1 MATTAEQ
8 VRQYRGPPLF
18 SLGFRPFFL
27 GAALWAAFAVSLWI
41 FSLSIGHSDLGGRPG
56 LQWHRDEMLFGMLP
70 AIVAGF
76 LLTAVPNWT
85 GRLPV
90 VGTPLVLLFGLWV
103 LGRLASVFW
112 SGLGVAALIVDVAF
126 LFVFAAAIWR
136 EVLSGRNVRN
146 IPVCVIVTLLAFAH
160 LAFHLG
166 EQDPDIA
173 DMAQR
178 AALAAIAG
186 LISLIGGRIV
196 PSFTRNWLVAR
207 GVRTAVS
214 ATPDV
219 IDRAALVLTGA
230 ALAGWVILPF
240 NAFVGGAL
248 ILAGLALWVRLAR
261 WSGISTLAEP
271 LVWIL
276 HAGYAWLGFALI
288 AIGASVIDPVSVP
301 PTAGIHALTAGA
313 AGVMVLAVMTRASL
327 GHTGRALSA
336 GWGTV
341 TIYILANLAAATR
354 FAAPF
359 LSDVTIEM
367 LTVSAVLWAMAFGG
381 FALVYGPFLAS
392 PRVPKTG

>member
-1 MATTAEQ
+1 MPGIDESFDFH
-8 VRQYRGPPLF
+8 PLSIAVLSF
-18 SLGFRPFFL
+18 LGF
-27 GAALWAAFAVSLWI
+27 
-41 FSLSIGHSDLGGRPG
+41 D
-56 LQWHRDEMLFGMLP
+56 
-70 AIVAGF
+70 
-76 LLTAVPNWT
+76 
-85 GRLPV
+85 
-90 VGTPLVLLFGLWV
+90 
-103 LGRLASVFW
+103 
-112 SGLGVAALIVDVAF
+112 
-126 LFVFAAAIWR
+126 
-136 EVLSGRNVRN
+136 
-146 IPVCVIVTLLAFAH
+146 
-160 LAFHLG
+160 
-166 EQDPDIA
+166 
-173 DMAQR
+173 
-178 AALAAIAG
+178 
-186 LISLIGGRIV
+186 
-196 PSFTRNWLVAR
+196 
-207 GVRTAVS
+207 
-214 ATPDV
+214 
-219 IDRAALVLTGA
+219 
-230 ALAGWVILPF
+230 
-240 NAFVGGAL
+240 
-248 ILAGLALWVRLAR
+248 
-261 WSGISTLAEP
+261 GISTLAEP